1 MTFEKGKLFFDFEQR
16 INFEVAPYFFLK
28 ITIME
33 IRKEKKRKSICLIIY
48 PEKSK
53 YFEILFSG
61 SFLLICEEI
70 LINSSWFG
78 NYSIQK
84 LKYEILGICMN

>member
-33 IRKEKKRKSICLIIY
+33 IRKEKKINMFNYLSREIKIKEPKCL
-48 PEKSK
+48 K
-53 YFEILFSG
+53 
-61 SFLLICEEI
+61 
-70 LINSSWFG
+70 
-78 NYSIQK
+78 
-84 LKYEILGICMN
+84 

>member
-53 YFEILFSG
+53 
-61 SFLLICEEI
+61 
-70 LINSSWFG
+70 
-78 NYSIQK
+78 
-84 LKYEILGICMN
+84 